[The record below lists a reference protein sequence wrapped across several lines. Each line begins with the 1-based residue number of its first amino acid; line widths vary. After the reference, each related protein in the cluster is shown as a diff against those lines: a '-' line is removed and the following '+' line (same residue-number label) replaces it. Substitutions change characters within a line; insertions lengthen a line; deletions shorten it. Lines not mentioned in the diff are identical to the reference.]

1 MSEIIVQNDRVF
13 FFFFL
18 RVIVVFLEILGER
31 EREREEILSFN
42 ALRDELK
49 DL

>member
-1 MSEIIVQNDRVF
+1 MLRVSEIIVQNDQF
-13 FFFFL
+13 FFLFL

-31 EREREEILSFN
+31 ERERILSFN